1 MFKGRCK
8 KRYTAAAGGGQA
20 QILSLIKL
28 LYDVLYLNWPSQQ
41 VMFRFELTKPTFAS
55 LSRYI

>member
-8 KRYTAAAGGGQA
+8 KRYTAVAAGGQA
-20 QILSLIKL
+20 QILGLIKL

-41 VMFRFELTKPTFAS
+41 VMFRFELTKQTFAS